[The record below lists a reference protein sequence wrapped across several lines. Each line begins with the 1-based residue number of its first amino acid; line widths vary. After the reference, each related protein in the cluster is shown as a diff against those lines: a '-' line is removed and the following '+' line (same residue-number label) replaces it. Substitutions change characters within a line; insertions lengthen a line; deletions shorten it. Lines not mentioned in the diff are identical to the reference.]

1 MHFRYDING
10 LRALAVL
17 SVVIF
22 HFAEEKLPGGFIG
35 VDVFFVISWY
45 LMTSIIINK
54 LDKDRFRQ
62 DLGGLL
68 NAYQEVAARLGLI
81 TRESQG
87 GTSGPVLIK
96 NQFRK
101 FIMKATVK
109 ITLKYGVLDPQ
120 GKAIEKSLVQLG
132 FSGVNEV
139 RQGKLIELDIDADT
153 PEAAEKQIT
162 EMCEKLLA
170 NTVIENYDIQ
180 LNLAD

>member
-1 MHFRYDING
+1 
-10 LRALAVL
+10 
-17 SVVIF
+17 
-22 HFAEEKLPGGFIG
+22 
-35 VDVFFVISWY
+35 
-45 LMTSIIINK
+45 
-54 LDKDRFRQ
+54 
-62 DLGGLL
+62 
-68 NAYQEVAARLGLI
+68 
-81 TRESQG
+81 
-87 GTSGPVLIK
+87 
-96 NQFRK
+96 
-101 FIMKATVK
+101 MKATVK

-139 RQGKLIELDIDADT
+139 RQGKLIELDINADT